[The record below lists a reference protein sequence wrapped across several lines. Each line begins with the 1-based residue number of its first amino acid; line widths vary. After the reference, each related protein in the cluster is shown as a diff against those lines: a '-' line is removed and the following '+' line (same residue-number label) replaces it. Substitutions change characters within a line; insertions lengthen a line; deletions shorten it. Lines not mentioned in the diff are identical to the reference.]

1 MARGYKKGSSKLR
14 RVEHRMN
21 GLCNWGNAG
30 NVQVVLRGVKD
41 NWVELAN
48 DGYRFVK
55 GLENG

>member
-1 MARGYKKGSSKLR
+1 
-14 RVEHRMN
+14 MN
-21 GLCNWGNAG
+21 GLRNWGNAG
-30 NVQVVLRGVKD
+30 KVQVVLRGVKD